1 MFLVKLARSKWT
13 HMALLVLL
21 TVVVYGNSIPAGF
34 IGDDFHQ
41 VYVSQGCNVLCS
53 LTNVFLAFGR
63 FYRPVHLLFYRFAYL
78 MAGYNPIFYHI
89 VSIGL
94 HVGVVLLLYWLM
106 LSLGHGYPEAV
117 LAALLFAVNPLHT
130 NAVSWLAGVN
140 ESLMALWLLL
150 SVICYVWSTRTP
162 SRARALLLLSVL
174 SFCLG
179 LLSKENAVVLPVI
192 LAVYEVLVRCQSLA
206 KWRTWGGRLIPYA
219 LVGILYYGYSRG
231 VLGAPGVKLGKSVY
245 TYALGPGVMQNV
257 VYYGLAL
264 FSPVDLYPLLG
275 RFEEMGG
282 AVMKGARTPM
292 GMVVLGVVA
301 IIFLV
306 GLSWWWRRVSRITRF
321 WSIWIPVSLLPVLIL
336 GHASE
341 LYLYLPSMGSLALMA
356 ILATHFY
363 RTAAHSPRR
372 WIRVVP
378 IGTLLAVVVVY
389 SLSTIHRNQ
398 AYLQVGNTGEDIIA
412 QVREMHP
419 SIADGSQL
427 YFANEPHVE
436 QGLSIMGLRGV
447 RVLSPWAVSAAMK
460 IAYQNDSINASLL
473 DYDDMTAMLRQ
484 AGCCRT
490 NCYYFVWAGSE
501 LEERACEP

>member
-1 MFLVKLARSKWT
+1 MFLVKLARSKWMHIT
-13 HMALLVLL
+13 MLVLL
-21 TVVVYGNSIPAGF
+21 TVFVYWNSIPVGF

-41 VYVSQGCNVLCS
+41 VYVSRDCNVLCS

-63 FYRPVHLLFYRFAYL
+63 FYRPVHLLFYRLAYL
-78 MAGYNPIFYHI
+78 VAGYNPIFYHI

-117 LAALLFAVNPLHT
+117 LAAFLFAVDPIHT

-150 SVICYVWSTRTP
+150 SVICYVWSTWTP
-162 SRARALLLLSVL
+162 SCARVLLLLSVL
-174 SFCLG
+174 SFCLA

-192 LAVYEVLVRCQSLA
+192 LAMYEVLVRRQSLV
-206 KWRTWGGRLIPYA
+206 KWRTWGSRLIPYA
-219 LVGILYYGYSRG
+219 LMSILYYGYSRG
-231 VLGAPGVKLGKSVY
+231 VLGAPGVELGKSVY

-292 GMVVLGVVA
+292 GMVLLGVVA

-306 GLSWWWRRVSRITRF
+306 GLSWWWRCVSRMTRF
-321 WSIWIPVSLLPVLIL
+321 WLIWIPVSLLPVLIL

-341 LYLYLPSMGSLALMA
+341 LYLYLPSMGSSALMA
-356 ILATHFY
+356 ILATHLY
-363 RTAAHSPRR
+363 RTTARSPRR
-372 WIRVVP
+372 WMRVAP
-378 IGTLLAVVVVY
+378 IGAILAVGVVY

-398 AYLQVGNTGEDIIA
+398 VYLQVGSTAEDIIT
-412 QVREMHP
+412 QVREKHP
-419 SIADGSQL
+419 RIPDSSQL

-447 RVLSPWAVSAAMK
+447 DVLSPWAVSAAMK
-460 IAYQNDSINASLL
+460 IAYQNDSVSASLL
-473 DYDDMTAMLRQ
+473 DFEDMTAMLGQ
-484 AGCCRT
+484 ADCCRA

-501 LEERACEP
+501 LEERTCEP